1 MAKYSYEFKLTVV
14 QHYLEDLGGF
24 SATSKKFQVDYSAVR
39 KWVALYKLHGDGSLK
54 KKPNAKYTLAF
65 KRSVVAHMRNHML
78 SIKQTAAH
86 FNIPA
91 FTTVSHWAKLEESGR
106 IDIPNKRRGR
116 PEVMSKSPQY
126 PEKPP
131 EEMTHQELLAE
142 VRYLRTE
149 HAYLKKLDALIQ
161 RKQLEE
167 KNKQK

>member
-1 MAKYSYEFKLTVV
+1 MAKYSYEFKLSVV
-14 QHYLEDLGGF
+14 EYYLLNKVGYRV
-24 SATSKKFQVDYSAVR
+24 TSNKFQVEESTVR
-39 KWVALYKLHGDGSLK
+39 NWIALHNHHGAEALI
-54 KKPNAKYTLAF
+54 KKPNPNYSLAF
-65 KRSVVAHMRNHML
+65 KCSVIEHMRAEKL
-78 SIKQTAAH
+78 SIRQTAAH

-91 FTTVSHWAKLEESGR
+91 LTTVARWKMLYESGR
-106 IDIPNKRRGR
+106 IAISIKPRGR
-116 PEVMSKSPQY
+116 AKAMSKPPTP
-126 PEKPP
+126 PEKPL